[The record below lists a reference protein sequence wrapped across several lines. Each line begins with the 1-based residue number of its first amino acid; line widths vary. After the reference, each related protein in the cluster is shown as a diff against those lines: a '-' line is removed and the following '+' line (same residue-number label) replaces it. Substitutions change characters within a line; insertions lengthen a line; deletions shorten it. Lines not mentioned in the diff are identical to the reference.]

1 MATCPNHKSEGCP
14 TKEIRTEYVDKL
26 IARLIY
32 QDLLHR
38 DDHKAISAQ
47 MKHSSATKKLQDKK
61 RGVERAIGSVIKA
74 IETSCSE
81 TLVKRLNQLE
91 AEKASLTREIAKS
104 MSTNTGITPD
114 TKTLLFKKFARHLIK
129 SDDPDVKQFLTET
142 ISSITV
148 SNESVSVEM
157 KIA

>member
-1 MATCPNHKSEGCP
+1 MRGHFSCCERSSKRRPS
-14 TKEIRTEYVDKL
+14 L
-26 IARLIY
+26 
-32 QDLLHR
+32 
-38 DDHKAISAQ
+38 
-47 MKHSSATKKLQDKK
+47 SATKKLQDKK

-74 IETSCSE
+74 VETSCSE

-91 AEKASLTREIAKS
+91 VEKASLTREIAKS
-104 MSTNTGITPD
+104 IASNTGITLYM
-114 TKTLLFKKFARHLIK
+114 KTQMFKNFARHLMK

-157 KIA
+157 KIV